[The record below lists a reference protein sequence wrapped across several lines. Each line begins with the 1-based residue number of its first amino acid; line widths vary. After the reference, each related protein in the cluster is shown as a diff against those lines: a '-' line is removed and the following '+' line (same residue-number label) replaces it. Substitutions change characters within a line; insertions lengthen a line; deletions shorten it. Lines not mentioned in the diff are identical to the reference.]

1 MQQYETLFVLHP
13 DLPEAQ
19 IRETIDRAKR
29 LLESMGGQVGQVHEW
44 GLRDLAYPIHK
55 LRRGYYI
62 VIEYGGG
69 GDAVRELERTLK
81 IADEVLRYVSVRAA
95 EVKRKERP
103 SRRKRAAARAPQ
115 PSNEASESTPVQE

>member
-29 LLESMGGQVGQVHEW
+29 LLEGMGGQVGQVHEW
-44 GLRDLAYPIHK
+44 GLRDLAYPIQK

-62 VIEYGGG
+62 VIEYGAS

-103 SRRKRAAARAPQ
+103 SRRKRAAARAAQ
-115 PSNEASESTPVQE
+115 SSNETSENAPAQE

>member
-19 IRETIDRAKR
+19 IRETTDRAKR
-29 LLESMGGQVGQVHEW
+29 LLEGMGGQVGEVHEW
-44 GLRDLAYPIHK
+44 GMRDLAYPIQK

-62 VIEYGGG
+62 VIDYTAT

-81 IADEVLRYVSVRAA
+81 IADEVLRYVSVRVA
-95 EVKRKERP
+95 EVKRKVRP
-103 SRRKRAAARAPQ
+103 SRRKRAAAPPAAADDVSEKAPGL
-115 PSNEASESTPVQE
+115 E

>member
-29 LLESMGGQVGQVHEW
+29 LLEGMGGQVGQVHEW
-44 GLRDLAYPIHK
+44 GLRDLAYPIQK

-62 VIEYGGG
+62 VIEYGAG

-103 SRRKRAAARAPQ
+103 SRRKRAAARAAQ
-115 PSNEASESTPVQE
+115 SSNETSENAPVQE